1 MKLVE
6 KLQLIQKI
14 SGLTQTEIANKIGV
28 SFTAFNNWWT
38 GKATPRA
45 KRLLI
50 IDDLYK
56 ELTGQAIIPEEVL
69 EAKKQIILKESKKYK
84 NIVKTIISSP
94 DIYNQLIL
102 SLTYNSNRIEGST
115 LSEGETADIMFNN
128 RALPNKSLIEQLEVK
143 NHQTALNFLFNY
155 LKTNKKIDKELILK
169 LHSILLSGIRD
180 DAGFFRNHGV
190 RIVASNV
197 PTANY
202 IKIPNL
208 IENLVNDINKVEK
221 DIISLT
227 SKNHAIFEQI
237 HPFSDGNGRLGRLIM
252 LAMLVRKNIA
262 PAVVQQEKKYKYYAS
277 LNKAQLKN
285 DFSQLEDFICESI
298 FFAFKIINREE

>member
-1 MKLVE
+1 MKLIE
-6 KLQLIQKI
+6 KLKIIQQV
-14 SGLTQTEIANKIGV
+14 SGLSQTEIARKIGV
-28 SFTAFNNWWT
+28 SFAAFNNWWN
-38 GKATPRA
+38 GRAEPRE

-50 IDDLYK
+50 IDVLYK
-56 ELTGQAIIPEEVL
+56 ELTGQTIIPDEVL
-69 EAKKQIILKESKKYK
+69 FAKKQIILKESKKYK
-84 NIVKTIISSP
+84 NIIKTIISSP

-128 RALPNKSLIEQLEVK
+128 KSLPNKSLIEQLEVK
-143 NHQTALNFLFNY
+143 NHQAALNYLFSY
-155 LKTNKKIDKELILK
+155 LKVNKKINKELILK
-169 LHSILLSGIRD
+169 LHSILLNGIRD

-190 RIVASNV
+190 RIVGSNV

-202 IKIPNL
+202 VKVPVL
-208 IENLVNDINKVEK
+208 IDNLVQNIIKPEK
-221 DIISLT
+221 DIVVLS
-227 SKNHAIFEQI
+227 SKIHATFEQI

-252 LAMLVRKNIA
+252 LAMLVKKNIA
-262 PAVVQQEKKYKYYAS
+262 PAVIRQEKKYQYYNC

-298 FFAFKIINREE
+298 FFGFKIINRE